1 MVAIADGLAE
11 RGIATLRYQV
21 PYMEQGSCGRTCRN
35 LPKRRSRCSYSSIPS
50 GPEACLRRRRHIVWG
65 SYDITGTGR
74 SLSRCISNARRKPTR
89 VSSPSHREQGHCSQN
104 DFELRYD
111 RLTVDPASLH
121 SRSAFGVAPLVRKQD
136 NVNAGRQSNTK
147 PWTCRANACQ
157 KPFNRY
163 AASQAKGHD

>member
-1 MVAIADGLAE
+1 MSQARSVSITVDVRQVSGLLQVPSQARACYVLAHGAGAGMAHPFMVAVADGLAE

-21 PYMEQGSCGRTCRN
+21 PYMEQGSSGRTCRN

-89 VSSPSHREQGHCSQN
+89 VSSPSHREQGHYS
-104 DFELRYD
+104 
-111 RLTVDPASLH
+111 DPKKILS
-121 SRSAFGVAPLVRKQD
+121 FVTTG
-136 NVNAGRQSNTK
+136 
-147 PWTCRANACQ
+147 
-157 KPFNRY
+157 
-163 AASQAKGHD
+163 